1 VPKCAEENF
10 LGDVVELMMIPRKAR
25 GGGEDAAAVTPDE
38 FRERIM
44 VSGESLCDEGFISDG
59 SRRRLAQC
67 GRFRR
72 RVRERQLGPESGH
85 R

>member
-1 VPKCAEENF
+1 
-10 LGDVVELMMIPRKAR
+10 
-25 GGGEDAAAVTPDE
+25 
-38 FRERIM
+38 M

-59 SRRRLAQC
+59 SRRRLAHC